1 MDKIK
6 SQTFTLTYGNC
17 AENHKS
23 MEIIGKQLDSGLE
36 KKDLDS
42 AYTYFTSLGAKCEMI
57 HLKYLIKNIVP
68 EKDFDKIQ
76 DAYLLVVR
84 EGAKYLLKKDYPN
97 FSTDELYME
106 QEVLEKDKKAFMYGR
121 VVNKKARHNLCFSDF
136 NQDADYENKKGTVV
150 HFNRVKYTNK
160 IRSMIPQII
169 PNDKVKNLQCEG
181 NYYYDVKTTYI
192 GMHGDTERQIVI
204 AVRLGANFNLY
215 YQWYYQ
221 GEKVGQSF
229 ETTLSHG
236 DMYFMSDKAVGYDW
250 KKSSLYTLRHG
261 AGPRHLIGLEEEPEK
276 KAVETKT
283 QTKETKTQTK
293 ETKTQTKETKTKE
306 TKTEKVTKTQTKET
320 KSKSKKQANKEI
332 EV

>member
-23 MEIIGKQLDSGLE
+23 MEIIGKQLDSGLTKEDLHTGKNYFE
-36 KKDLDS
+36 K
-42 AYTYFTSLGAKCEMI
+42 LGAKCELVN
-57 HLKYLIKNIVP
+57 LKNLIKDHVSSEN
-68 EKDFDKIQ
+68 FNKIQ

-84 EGAKYLLKKDYPN
+84 EGVRHLLRQDFKN
-97 FSTDELYME
+97 FSTDEIYME

-136 NQDADYENKKGTVV
+136 DQDADYENKKGTVV
-150 HFNRVKYTNK
+150 NFNKVKYTNA
-160 IRSMIPQII
+160 IRKMIPQII
-169 PNDKVKNLQCEG
+169 PNEKVKNLQCEG
-181 NYYYDVKTTYI
+181 NYYYDVKSTYI

-215 YQWYYQ
+215 YQWYHS
-221 GEKVGQSF
+221 GEKVGSLF
-229 ETTLSHG
+229 EITLSHG

-261 AGPRHLIGLEEEPEK
+261 AGPRELIGLDSKPESSKEKQVNK
-276 KAVETKT
+276 KEKT
-283 QTKETKTQTK
+283 NEL
-293 ETKTQTKETKTKE
+293 ETKTKE
-306 TKTEKVTKTQTKET
+306 KINKNEVKGKTKKNNKVQ
-320 KSKSKKQANKEI
+320 EI

>member
-42 AYTYFTSLGAKCEMI
+42 AYAYFTGLGAKCEMI
-57 HLKYLIKNIVP
+57 HLKHLIKNIVP

-84 EGAKYLLKKDYPN
+84 EGAKYLLKQAYPN

-136 NQDADYENKKGTVV
+136 DQEADYENKKGTVV
-150 HFNRVKYTNK
+150 NFNRVKYTNK
-160 IRSMIPQII
+160 IRSMIPLII

-221 GEKVGQSF
+221 GEKVGPSF
-229 ETTLSHG
+229 ETTLAHG
-236 DMYFMSDKAVGYDW
+236 DIYFMSDKAVGYDW

-276 KAVETKT
+276 KVIETDTKTIKVTTKHKDESLTKETKKLTKEDKNKT
-283 QTKETKTQTK
+283 QTKG
-293 ETKTQTKETKTKE
+293 
-306 TKTEKVTKTQTKET
+306 
-320 KSKSKKQANKEI
+320 KSKKQANKEI